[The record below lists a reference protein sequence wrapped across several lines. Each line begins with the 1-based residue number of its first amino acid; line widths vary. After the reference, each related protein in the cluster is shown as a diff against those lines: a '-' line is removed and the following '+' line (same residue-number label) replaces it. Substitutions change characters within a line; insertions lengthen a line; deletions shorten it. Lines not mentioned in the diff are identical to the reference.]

1 MNNTAPNSGLPV
13 EAVVAIAIIG
23 FVAGIL
29 LTVIIISVLL
39 CVKSRAGKRHYR
51 IASSNV
57 YFSADK
63 KFTESTSPLKK
74 VSDSLTSGTPVIMQ
88 SNPSYEMIVDG
99 ALSPVQTE
107 SDSKEIVM
115 ISNPSYS
122 VIHDNT
128 KRLNLTI
135 TGDYTYDYIQPTE
148 L

>member
-23 FVAGIL
+23 FVAGVL
-29 LTVIIISVLL
+29 VTVIIISVLL
-39 CVKSRAGKRHYR
+39 CVKSRGGNRRYR

-63 KFTESTSPLKK
+63 TFTESTSPLKK
-74 VSDSLTSGTPVIMQ
+74 ASDSLTSGTPVIMQ
-88 SNPSYEMIVDG
+88 SNPSYEMIVVG
-99 ALSPVQTE
+99 ALSSVQTE
-107 SDSKEIVM
+107 SDSEKIVM
-115 ISNPSYS
+115 ISNPSYN
-122 VIHDNT
+122 VIQDNT
-128 KRLNLTI
+128 KQSNLTI